1 MKVEFKMFNFQP
13 MPSYVPPGSLC
24 LAFFAED
31 ERFYR
36 AKVISWKNSQVEVM
50 YVDWGNVG
58 TIPIH
63 FLRKIREE
71 HTKLPFQVGWG
82 GE

>member
-1 MKVEFKMFNFQP
+1 

-24 LAFFAED
+24 LALFPED

-36 AKVISWKNSQVEVM
+36 AKVISWKSSQVEVV
-50 YVDWGNVG
+50 YVDYGNIA
-58 TIPIH
+58 TIPVQ

-71 HTKLPFQVGWG
+71 HTKLPFQVCIQRRMKGAG
-82 GE
+82 

>member
-1 MKVEFKMFNFQP
+1 

-24 LAFFAED
+24 LAFFPED

-36 AKVISWKNSQVEVM
+36 AKVISWKSSQVEVI

-58 TIPIH
+58 TIPVH

-71 HTKLPFQVGWG
+71 HTKLPFQVGVRGTNVG
-82 GE
+82 GGGIGAEE